1 MDNIQHMASSF
12 KNGFNVPITN
22 PNSGLTFV
30 RDVVVEIVSEG
41 DSLGIVQVLRS
52 NEPNSSKILD
62 KLLRK
67 QEGRRRRR
75 RLKEFRRWGIVPH
88 R

>member
-1 MDNIQHMASSF
+1 MMDNIQHMASSF

-30 RDVVVEIVSEG
+30 RDAVEIVSEG
-41 DSLGIVQVLRS
+41 DSLRIVQVLRS

-62 KLLRK
+62 TLLRK
-67 QEGRRRRR
+67 QEGRR
-75 RLKEFRRWGIVPH
+75 
-88 R
+88 

>member
-1 MDNIQHMASSF
+1 M
-12 KNGFNVPITN
+12 
-22 PNSGLTFV
+22 
-30 RDVVVEIVSEG
+30 SEG

-62 KLLRK
+62 TLLRK
-67 QEGRRRRR
+67 QEGRRRRRRR
-75 RLKEFRRWGIVPH
+75 RLKEFRRWGSVPH